1 MKTVIGLYDD
11 FNTAQK
17 VVQEMVANGFDRNNI
32 SLVAN
37 NATGEYDKYVQ
48 SGEVVDSEDVSVG
61 EGATVGAI
69 EGGLIG
75 LLAGL
80 GAMAIPGIGPV
91 LAAGPLLGALTGAGV
106 GAITGGILAG
116 LVDLG
121 VPEDDAHFYA
131 EGIRRGGTLVTVHA
145 DDNQIENA
153 VAIMNR
159 YGAID
164 IDQRADTWRERG
176 WTGYN
181 ANAKPLQETELR
193 QERETYRN
201 VDRDTSRTMDKE
213 GRAVVP
219 EIQEELKVSKRVN
232 QASGGGVRVH
242 THVTEVPVEEQ
253 IRLRK
258 EHVQVEHRDV
268 NRPVTNEDMANLR
281 DGTIEVTEMSE
292 EAVISKEARVT
303 GEVVINKE
311 VVEDVQTIRDTVRRT
326 EVEVDQI
333 NTDMDRDYSNYSTR
347 FRNHYTT
354 TYPSSRYSYEQYEP
368 AYRYGY
374 TLANDTRYRGR
385 DWNTFEAD
393 ARTGW
398 ESDNDGPW
406 DDFKDAVRHG
416 WNEVRQEVD
425 KRF

>member
-11 FNTAQK
+11 FNTAQQ
-17 VVQEMVANGFDRNNI
+17 VVQELVDNGFDRSKI

-37 NATGEYDKYVQ
+37 NATGEYDRYVQ
-48 SGEVVDSEDVSVG
+48 SGEVIDSEDVSAG
-61 EGATVGAI
+61 EGATMGAV

-106 GAITGGILAG
+106 GALTGGLIAG

-121 VPEDDAHFYA
+121 VPEDDANFYA

-145 DDNQIENA
+145 EDNQVDNA

-159 YGAID
+159 HGAID
-164 IDQRADTWRERG
+164 VEQRAESWRERG
-176 WTGYN
+176 WTGYDTT
-181 ANAKPLQETELR
+181 AKPLAETELR
-193 QERETYRN
+193 QERDSYRDLDN
-201 VDRDTSRTMDKE
+201 E
-213 GRAVVP
+213 NRAVIP
-219 EIQEELKVSKRVN
+219 EIQEELKVGKRVN
-232 QASGGGVRVH
+232 QASAGGVRVH
-242 THVTEVPVEEQ
+242 THVAEIPVEEE

-258 EHVQVEHRDV
+258 EHVNVEHRTVD
-268 NRPVTNEDMANLR
+268 RPVTDRDMANLR

-292 EAVISKEARVT
+292 EAVISKEARVV

-311 VVEDVQTIRDTVRRT
+311 VEEQVETIRDTVRRT
-326 EVEVDQI
+326 EVDVDEI
-333 NTDMDRDYSNYSTR
+333 NTNLDRDWSTYSTR
-347 FRNHYTT
+347 FRDHYTR
-354 TYPSSRYSYEQYEP
+354 TYPGSRYTYEQYEP

-374 TLANDTRYRGR
+374 TLANDARYRGR
-385 DWNTFEAD
+385 DWNTFESE
-393 ARTGW
+393 ARAGW
-398 ESDNDGPW
+398 ERDYDTPW
-406 DDFKDAVRHG
+406 EDFKDAIRHA
-416 WNEVRQEVD
+416 WNEVD

>member
-11 FNTAQK
+11 FNTAQQ
-17 VVQEMVANGFDRNNI
+17 VVQELVDNGFARDKI

-48 SGEVVDSEDVSVG
+48 SGEVMDSEDVSAG
-61 EGATVGAI
+61 EGATMGAV

-106 GAITGGILAG
+106 GALTGGLLAG
-116 LVDLG
+116 LIDLG

-131 EGIRRGGTLVTVHA
+131 EGIRRGGTLLTVHA
-145 DDNQIENA
+145 EDNMLDKA

-164 IDQRADTWRERG
+164 IDQRAENWRERG
-176 WTGYN
+176 WTGYDEK
-181 ANAKPLQETELR
+181 APPLQEQELH
-193 QERETYRN
+193 QERSFY
-201 VDRDTSRTMDKE
+201 RDTDTDMDMDRE
-213 GRAVVP
+213 GRAVIP

-232 QASGGGVRVH
+232 EASAGGVRVH
-242 THVTEVPVEEQ
+242 THVAEIPVEEQ

-258 EHVQVEHRDV
+258 EHVTVDR
-268 NRPVTNEDMANLR
+268 RPVDRAVTDADMTNLR
-281 DGTIEVTEMSE
+281 EGTIEVTEMSE
-292 EAVISKEARVT
+292 EAVISKEARVV

-311 VVEDVQTIRDTVRRT
+311 VEEDVQTIRDTVRRT

-333 NTDMDRDYSNYSTR
+333 NTDLDRGYNTYATR
-347 FRNHYTT
+347 FRDHYTRS
-354 TYPSSRYSYEQYEP
+354 YPGSRYTFEQYEP

-385 DWNTFEAD
+385 DWSTFENE

-398 ESDNDGPW
+398 DQRQGPW
-406 DDFKDAVRHG
+406 EDFKDAVRHG